1 MRKVVKFFRRS
12 PTQNDDVLQKYVKLD
27 HSKELSLILNCRT
40 RWSSLL
46 SMLSR
51 FLELRNSVQKSL
63 IDLNMSAQITDADCQ
78 VVDELV
84 STLEPVA
91 LAVQALSRRDTNLI
105 SAEAAIQF
113 CIVQL
118 QKRSSELAK
127 TMADSL
133 LSRMKQR
140 CALHSGILQYLHNG
154 SDEPSSDFNTAPSS
168 STIRKFTLSLLLRLD
183 KARENG
189 TWNDN
194 FIRIVGGVCFVTRI
208 DSMIFR

>member
-1 MRKVVKFFRRS
+1 
-12 PTQNDDVLQKYVKLD
+12 
-27 HSKELSLILNCRT
+27 
-40 RWSSLL
+40 
-46 SMLSR
+46 MLSI

-63 IDLNMSAQITDADCQ
+63 IDLKMSAQITDADFQ

-105 SAEAAIQF
+105 SSEAAIQF

-133 LSRMKQR
+133 LSRMKHR
-140 CALHSGILQYLHNG
+140 CVVHSGILHYLHNG
-154 SDEPSSDFNTAPSS
+154 SDESSSDFNTAPSS
-168 STIRKFTLSLLLRLD
+168 TIRKFTLSQLLRLD

-189 TWNDN
+189 T
-194 FIRIVGGVCFVTRI
+194 
-208 DSMIFR
+208 